1 MTPVTV
7 YERGDLER
15 TRVAGHVAR
24 LKMETIRTIFSHSNL
39 KSKPE
44 DKLVVGT
51 FTSLAKHN
59 GKFFME
65 IILSSKILRKCNRF
79 SIVILNLRD
88 S

>member
-24 LKMETIRTIFSHSNL
+24 LKMENIRTIFSHSNL
-39 KSKPE
+39 SVFVQKPE
-44 DKLVVGT
+44 DKLVDRT
-51 FTSLAKHN
+51 FTSLA
-59 GKFFME
+59 
-65 IILSSKILRKCNRF
+65 LSSKILRKCNRF

-88 S
+88 CKSN